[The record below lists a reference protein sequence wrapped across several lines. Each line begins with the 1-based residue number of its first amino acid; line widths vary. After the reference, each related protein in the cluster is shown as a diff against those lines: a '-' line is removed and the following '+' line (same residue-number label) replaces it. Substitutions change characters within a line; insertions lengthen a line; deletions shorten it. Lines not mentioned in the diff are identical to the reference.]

1 MVTMSE
7 GEELW
12 KGYCSF
18 LDRPFSEQLEYSL
31 QKRDEYFKRWQQT
44 KMAAKL
50 CPGGV
55 GKFEDVPLTNYED
68 YSILQEFGAKMENL
82 RNTVPRAAGELW
94 WDYYLRLGK
103 QAASVLDG
111 WMVEDF
117 DFCLMT
123 SGTSG
128 KNKWLTYGKSFRG
141 EWDSLISYLVMT
153 CSDRRGDTSLRK
165 GDTYLNIV
173 APAPYASGFQI
184 LPIEKLLTPIPSRT
198 VTDNMND
205 MKRKMYLIIK
215 EIEKGTKID
224 LAGGIAS
231 TFYMMSQYFTDPETY
246 FKDYYQSMNLGIT
259 KLALF
264 FKYLRAKGKNKK
276 YTKAREVL
284 PVKGIGLGGY
294 DTRLYLNH
302 IEEEYGVTPTNT
314 YGSTEFGLVMYGH
327 FDRKTD
333 LVPDLRNIY
342 LEFMTEEGE
351 VKEIDELKK
360 GEVYDLIGTPLGAM
374 LMRYDMEDTFRVI
387 DIRDDGMPIFDFEGR
402 KSQAIEVYGY
412 FRISQALAV
421 KALCEAGIKETDKWC
436 ITKSLTPRERLLF
449 LMEKEWEHSE
459 AKTAESLFKA
469 FCKISNEFN
478 NYVND
483 FKIKNPQE
491 VIEVQYL
498 KKGAFM
504 RYTMKKMKD
513 GVSLGN
519 IKPPKI
525 VVNDKCG
532 EIELLR
538 SV

>member
-1 MVTMSE
+1 MGE

-12 KGYCSF
+12 KEYCSF
-18 LDRPFSEQLEYSL
+18 LDKPFSEQLEYSR
-31 QKRDEYFKRWQQT
+31 QKRDEYFKKWRQT

-50 CPGGV
+50 CPNGV
-55 GKFEDVPLTNYED
+55 AKFEDVPLTSYED
-68 YSILQEFGAKMENL
+68 YPVLQEFGAKMETL
-82 RNTVPRAAGELW
+82 RNTVSRTPGELW
-94 WDYYLRLGK
+94 WDYYLRLSK
-103 QAASVLDG
+103 QAAPILDG

-128 KNKWLTYGKSFRG
+128 KNKWFAYSKSFRG
-141 EWDSLISYLVMT
+141 EWNSLIAYLVMT
-153 CSDRRGDTSLRK
+153 CSDRRGDTRLRK

-184 LPIEKLLTPIPSRT
+184 LPIEKLLTPVPTRM

-215 EIEKGTKID
+215 EIEKGTRID

-246 FKDYYQSMNLGIT
+246 FRDYYQSMNWGIT

-264 FKYLRAKGKNKK
+264 FKYLKAKRKGKK
-276 YTKAREVL
+276 YTKASEVL

-302 IEEEYGVTPTNT
+302 IQEEYGVIPTNT
-314 YGSTEFGLVMYGH
+314 YGSTELGLIMYGH
-327 FDRKTD
+327 TERKTD
-333 LVPDLRNIY
+333 LVPDLRNVY
-342 LEFMTEEGE
+342 LEFLTEDGE
-351 VKEIDELKK
+351 VKQIDELKR
-360 GEVYDLIGTPLGAM
+360 GEVYDLIGTPLGTM
-374 LMRYDMEDTFRVI
+374 LMRYDMKDNFRVV

-402 KSQAIEVYGY
+402 KDQAVDVYGY
-412 FRISQALAV
+412 FRISQTLAI
-421 KALCEAGIKETDKWC
+421 KALCEAGVKETDKWC
-436 ITKSLTPRERLLF
+436 MTKSLAPKEHLLF

-459 AKTAESLFKA
+459 AKAAELLFEA
-469 FCKISNEFN
+469 FRKIDNEFR
-478 NYVND
+478 NYVKD
-483 FKIKNPQE
+483 FNIKNPQE
-491 VIEVQYL
+491 VIEIQYL

-513 GVSLGN
+513 GVPIGN

-525 VVNDKCG
+525 VVNDKCN